1 VGARL
6 GGSGEGCCLSAVGRG
21 CSSGIEILLRCTE
34 RLDGGVYAFS
44 GESSSL
50 MRCSPV
56 GCESYTTYWWSSSDR
71 TIALTSDDS
80 DERRRTRQSERS
92 KGITAFVPQALHVF
106 DDLQDLG
113 YVGG

>member
-1 VGARL
+1 
-6 GGSGEGCCLSAVGRG
+6 LSAVGRG

-34 RLDGGVYAFS
+34 RLDGGVYAFR

-56 GCESYTTYWWSSSDR
+56 GCESYTTYWWRSSDR
-71 TIALTSDDS
+71 TLALTSGDS
-80 DERRRTRQSERS
+80 DERHVKVVGKQ
-92 KGITAFVPQALHVF
+92 KGVTAFVPQALHVF
-106 DDLQDLG
+106 DDLQDLR